1 VRFWRIAVG
10 PNTGL
15 NGEGARLYG
24 GRWNSEGTALVYA
37 ATRLSLAIIEVLVH
51 VPPRLWPDQAEAFA
65 ITLPDNATIES
76 FDADRHALRQP
87 EDFRAFGDAWVSR
100 RNAQA
105 VLVPSVIV
113 PTKIGDIV
121 TEETNA
127 LLNPAFASDWTIAR
141 APFRLDERLRRSD

>member
-1 VRFWRIAVG
+1 MQFWRIAVG

-15 NGEGARLYG
+15 DGEGARLYG

-37 ATRLSLAIIEVLVH
+37 ATQLSLAIIEVLVH
-51 VPPRLWPDQAEAFA
+51 VPPRLWPERAEAFA
-65 ITLPDNATIES
+65 ITLPDKAAIES
-76 FDADRHALRQP
+76 FDADGHALSRP
-87 EDFRAFGDAWVSR
+87 EDFRAFGDEWVSR
-100 RNAQA
+100 RNAHA

-113 PTKIGDIV
+113 PTKLGDIV
-121 TEETNA
+121 TEEANA

>member
-1 VRFWRIAVG
+1 MRFWRIAVG

-15 NGEGARLYG
+15 DGEGARLYG

-37 ATRLSLAIIEVLVH
+37 ATRLSLAVIEVLVH

-65 ITLPDNATIES
+65 ITLPDDAAIES
-76 FDADRHALRQP
+76 FEADRHTLRQP

-113 PTKIGDIV
+113 PPKLEGIV
-121 TEETNA
+121 TEEANA
-127 LLNPAFASDWTIAR
+127 LLNPTFASDWTIAR
-141 APFRLDERLRRSD
+141 VPFRLDERLHRSG